1 MLLSVLQIAQ
11 TYLVY
16 FLDDS
21 ANHST
26 PSIRAYVRQ
35 IIAKR
40 GTELEDVKK
49 VERNDTNEEKVEEE
63 VKTEELTSEVKVEVV
78 HSKDQKEKSV

>member
-1 MLLSVLQIAQ
+1 MLLSILQIAQ

-26 PSIRAYVRQ
+26 PSIRLYVQQ
-35 IIAKR
+35 IIAQR
-40 GTELEDVKK
+40 GTELGEIKK
-49 VERNDTNEEKVEEE
+49 VEQNDAT
-63 VKTEELTSEVKVEVV
+63 EVKVEDD
-78 HSKDQKEKSV
+78 SRPNNNEDTSTQP